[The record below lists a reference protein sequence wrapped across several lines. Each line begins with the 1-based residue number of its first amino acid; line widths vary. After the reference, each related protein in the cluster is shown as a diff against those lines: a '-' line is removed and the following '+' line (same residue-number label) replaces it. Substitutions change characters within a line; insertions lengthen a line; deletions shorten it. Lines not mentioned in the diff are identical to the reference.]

1 MKTMNR
7 AMAAIAALGVA
18 GCSSLPGANLG
29 DTFLVE
35 GFMNQELAGGSYTD
49 ELARAYQARTVAEA
63 TEDTN
68 WYDATAF
75 YNKGQAALAGEE
87 VMPWNPADFG
97 HGGELVT
104 GYDNTVAAAAQYK
117 DIRPAACAQMVANY
131 DHWLEEVREED
142 HSIVDPGKRQE
153 DWAAAY
159 YECSGGA
166 VPPGTDA
173 RWIVYFGFDRSDLDA
188 QARKTVDEIV
198 EAVRGTVPTLSVVGH
213 ADTVGSK
220 AYNQALSERRART
233 VRDAI
238 KAQGVDTSNSSVAGR
253 SELDLA
259 VPTGDGVA
267 EPLNR
272 RVTVEVQ

>member
-1 MKTMNR
+1 MELSG
-7 AMAAIAALGVA
+7 AIVAFRVEEAVLEGPDEEGVKK
-18 GCSSLPGANLG
+18 L
-29 DTFLVE
+29 
-35 GFMNQELAGGSYTD
+35 
-49 ELARAYQARTVAEA
+49 RT
-63 TEDTN
+63 
-68 WYDATAF
+68 
-75 YNKGQAALAGEE
+75 QQLE
-87 VMPWNPADFG
+87 VLS
-97 HGGELVT
+97 LVT
-104 GYDNTVAAAAQYK
+104 DYLCAAS
-117 DIRPAACAQMVANY
+117 
-131 DHWLEEVREED
+131 EELG
-142 HSIVDPGKRQE
+142 I
-153 DWAAAY
+153 
-159 YECSGGA
+159 
-166 VPPGTDA
+166 
-173 RWIVYFGFDRSDLDA
+173 
-188 QARKTVDEIV
+188 VDEIV